1 MVKLIALY
9 KKPESIEDFDRHF
22 FSTHL
27 PLVRRYPGVRHV
39 EVIRVSGAPIGEAKF
54 HLLEELTFDTRDA
67 MDAALASKEGKA
79 VTRDLMTFAAE
90 WITVF
95 HGEVEPE

>member
-9 KKPESIEDFDRHF
+9 RKPGDTEAFDRHF
-22 FSTHL
+22 FSAHV
-27 PLVRRYPGVRHV
+27 PLARAYPGLRRL
-39 EVIRVSGAPIGEAKF
+39 EIIRVAGAPIGETSY
-54 HLLEELTFDTRDA
+54 HLLEELTFDSRDA

-95 HGEVEPE
+95 HGDVEPE